1 MKKIITS
8 TLLAS
13 ALATSVSADFLGAE
27 VGYAAWAPKTTGDIK
42 YSAQGSKINFEDDLG
57 YEGTD
62 LNGFAWAYF
71 DHFIPLIPN
80 VKVQQTNYSSSQ
92 AHTVTTNFTF
102 KTTDYAPTNNITT
115 DLVLNQK
122 DIILYWRILDNW
134 VNLDLGFMGKQID
147 GSMSITRG
155 SDVNSVDFTTTVPLA
170 YIKARFDLPFS
181 GLSVE
186 ADYSTVSYLGNSITD
201 MKGGVVYESSFGLG
215 AVAGIKKQNITLD
228 DIDAIYADIDIEGVY
243 AGLFFH
249 F

>member
-27 VGYAAWAPKTTGDIK
+27 VGYAAWASKTTGTIK
-42 YSAQGSKINFEDDLG
+42 YVGDKINFEDDLG

-80 VKVQQTNYSSSQ
+80 VKVQQTNYSSTQ
-92 AHTVTTNFTF
+92 TTNL
-102 KTTDYAPTNNITT
+102 NRNIDFNADTYNAGSSTTT

-147 GSMSITRG
+147 GTISLKNNVHSNTQ
-155 SDVNSVDFTTTVPLA
+155 DFTTTVPLA